1 MHQIKSIDRSQSEQE
16 VSINQLT
23 FLIFLFLNVI
33 ILKTAY
39 LVDEKWY
46 WAFTITM
53 PVLII
58 TVYRNFKKVKRV

>member
-39 LVDEKWY
+39 LVDEQWY